1 MKELIDEHQAHLL
14 MLAALVL
21 APLVGLAWGVRA
33 KRVARG
39 LCVGALV
46 GAGNY
51 ALWTVYNAITAK
63 LGLDTVANLLV
74 NLGLFLV
81 VGTIA
86 GIVAGIFAAR
96 GRSRQG
102 VQGGEHGNMAGDR
115 AE

>member
-1 MKELIDEHQAHLL
+1 
-14 MLAALVL
+14 MLAVLVL
-21 APLVGLAWGVRA
+21 APLVGLIWGTRS
-33 KRVARG
+33 KRVGQG

-74 NLGLFLV
+74 NLGMFLAIGTVAGAV
-81 VGTIA
+81 VGGLA
-86 GIVAGIFAAR
+86 GR
-96 GRSRQG
+96 GRRS
-102 VQGGEHGNMAGDR
+102 VQGGEHGDVERHR

>member
-1 MKELIDEHQAHLL
+1 
-14 MLAALVL
+14 MLAVLAL

-33 KRVARG
+33 KRVGQG
-39 LCVGALV
+39 LLVGALV

-51 ALWTVYNAITAK
+51 ALWTAYNAITAK

-81 VGTIA
+81 VGTLIGIA
-86 GIVAGIFAAR
+86 AGIFAAR

-102 VQGGEHGNMAGDR
+102 IQGGEHGDVAGDR
-115 AE
+115 SE